1 MTVHLINQ
9 RATLPNVAKL
19 MIKDDIVIVTNDEI
33 AEEVLA
39 EFATHSITVAL
50 LEGTTVKPMKV
61 SDTLVFKIISDND
74 WVRYTTSHESVI
86 SWG

>member
-9 RATLPNVAKL
+9 RATLRNVAKL

-50 LEGTTVKPMKV
+50 LEGTAVKPMEI
-61 SDTLVFKIISDND
+61 SDTLVFKIISDKD
-74 WVRYTTSHESVI
+74 WVRYTTSDESVI